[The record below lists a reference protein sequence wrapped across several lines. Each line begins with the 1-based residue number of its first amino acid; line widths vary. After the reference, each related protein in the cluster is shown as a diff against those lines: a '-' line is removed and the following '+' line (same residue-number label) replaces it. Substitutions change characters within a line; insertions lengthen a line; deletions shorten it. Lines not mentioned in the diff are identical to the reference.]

1 MTEDVK
7 DAPSVDVSEQQEQPA
22 PAMPSE
28 GSPEEGS
35 AQPSPD
41 VGAIVEAAVKEAISG
56 LDSTLDNK
64 VDARFKSGKD
74 RRFAKVDEIFE
85 WVKASGGNVEAIKQ
99 DLEISEL
106 RQAMESMQSGPAGDA
121 GTSPQLDSG
130 WTVAQAKTDI
140 ILKGADIKPD
150 DPEYN
155 VLVEQY
161 RGKVTSESW
170 PDVVDTFAKSRRGGS
185 AAAVVAEG
193 GVSSPVSADQES
205 IAERLMAATRSG
217 ASMDVIQ
224 KLNDELTEAMK
235 S

>member
-7 DAPSVDVSEQQEQPA
+7 DAPVEDAPEQQEQPA
-22 PAMPSE
+22 PAMPSA

-35 AQPSPD
+35 AQPGPD
-41 VGAIVEAAVKEAISG
+41 VSAIVEAAVEKAISG

-74 RRFAKVDEIFE
+74 VRFSKVDEIYD

-99 DLEISEL
+99 DIEIAQL
-106 RQAMESMQSGPAGDA
+106 REDLRAMQSDPVGDA
-121 GTSPQLDSG
+121 GTSSQLDSG

-140 ILKGADIKPD
+140 ILKDAGIKPD

-161 RGKVTSESW
+161 RGKVTSELW

-185 AAAVVAEG
+185 AAAVVAEAG
-193 GVSSPVSADQES
+193 GSAPVSADQES
-205 IAERLMAATRSG
+205 ITERLMAATRSG
-217 ASMDVIQ
+217 DYETVEKLQ
-224 KLNDELTEAMK
+224 KELTEAMK

>member
-7 DAPSVDVSEQQEQPA
+7 DAPVVEAPEQQEQPA

-35 AQPSPD
+35 AQPQD

-106 RQAMESMQSGPAGDA
+106 RQAMETMQGGKAEA
-121 GTSPQLDSG
+121 VGTAPPLDSG

-140 ILKGADIKPD
+140 ILKSAGITPD

-161 RGKVTSESW
+161 RGKVASESW

-185 AAAVVAEG
+185 PAAVVAEAG
-193 GVSSPVSADQES
+193 ASAPVSADQES
-205 IAERLMAATRSG
+205 LAERLMAASRTG
-217 ASMDVIQ
+217 DYETVEKLQ
-224 KLNDELTEAMK
+224 KELQEAMK

>member
-1 MTEDVK
+1 MTEEVK
-7 DAPSVDVSEQQEQPA
+7 DAPVVDATEQQEPPV

-28 GSPEEGS
+28 DSPEEGS
-35 AQPSPD
+35 AQPQD

-106 RQAMESMQSGPAGDA
+106 RQAMETMQGGKTEAV
-121 GTSPQLDSG
+121 GTAPPLDSG
-130 WTVAQAKTDI
+130 WSVAQAKTDI
-140 ILKGADIKPD
+140 ILKSAGISPD
-150 DPEYN
+150 DPGYN

-161 RGKVTSESW
+161 RGKVPSGDW
-170 PDVVDTFAKSRRGGS
+170 PGVVETFTKSRRGGS
-185 AAAVVAEG
+185 AGAVVAEAG
-193 GVSSPVSADQES
+193 AVAPVSADQES
-205 IAERLMAATRSG
+205 LSERLMAATKQGDYETVDRL
-217 ASMDVIQ
+217 Q
-224 KLNDELTEAMK
+224 KELVEAMK

>member
-7 DAPSVDVSEQQEQPA
+7 DAPVVEAPEQQEQPA

-28 GSPEEGS
+28 GSPEESS
-35 AQPSPD
+35 AQPQD

-106 RQAMESMQSGPAGDA
+106 RQAMETMQGGKTEAV
-121 GTSPQLDSG
+121 GTAPPLDSG

-140 ILKGADIKPD
+140 ILKSAGITPD

-161 RGKVTSESW
+161 RGKVPSGDW
-170 PDVVDTFAKSRRGGS
+170 PGVVDTFAKSRRGGS
-185 AAAVVAEG
+185 PAAVVAEAG
-193 GVSSPVSADQES
+193 GSAPISADQES
-205 IAERLMAATRSG
+205 LSERLVAATKTG
-217 ASMDVIQ
+217 DYDTVE
-224 KLNDELTEAMK
+224 KLRTELKEAMK

>member
-7 DAPSVDVSEQQEQPA
+7 DAPVVDATEPKEQPA
-22 PAMPSE
+22 PDVPSE
-28 GSPEEGS
+28 GLPKESS
-35 AQPSPD
+35 AQPGPD
-41 VGAIVEAAVKEAISG
+41 VSAIVEAAVEKAISG

-74 RRFAKVDEIFE
+74 VRFSKVDEIYD

-99 DLEISEL
+99 DIEIAQL
-106 RQAMESMQSGPAGDA
+106 REDLRAVQSGPTGDA

-140 ILKGADIKPD
+140 ILKSAGIKPD

-161 RGKVTSESW
+161 RGKIPSGDW
-170 PDVVDTFAKSRRGGS
+170 PGIVDTFTKSRRGGS
-185 AAAVVAEG
+185 PAAVVAEAG
-193 GVSSPVSADQES
+193 GSAPVSADQDALS
-205 IAERLMAATRSG
+205 ERLMAATKEG
-217 ASMDVIQ
+217 DYETVDQLQ
-224 KLNDELTEAMK
+224 KELVEAMK

>member
-1 MTEDVK
+1 
-7 DAPSVDVSEQQEQPA
+7 
-22 PAMPSE
+22 
-28 GSPEEGS
+28 
-35 AQPSPD
+35 
-41 VGAIVEAAVKEAISG
+41 
-56 LDSTLDNK
+56 LDDK

-74 RRFAKVDEIFE
+74 RRFAKVDEIYQ
-85 WVKASGGNVEAIKQ
+85 WVQAAGGNVEAIKS

-106 RQAMESMQSGPAGDA
+106 REQIAGLQSGPTGDA

-140 ILKGADIKPD
+140 ILKSAGIDTD

-170 PDVVDTFAKSRRGGS
+170 PDVVETFAKGRRGGS
-185 AAAVVAEG
+185 PAAVVAEAG
-193 GVSSPVSADQES
+193 GSAPVSADQET
-205 IAERLMAATRSG
+205 IAERLVAATKTG
-217 ASMDVIQ
+217 DYALVE
-224 KLNDELTEAMK
+224 KLRGQLKEAMK